1 MKRVTIL
8 LIIFLLALMIG
19 FAKEPI
25 GETEAVNPIRM
36 LAEAERIELAK
47 LLYSYKSFTE
57 TAPDINFPHT
67 LNNLLDSTIY
77 PKLKGNPFI
86 GYIYDEGVSLNGAP
100 VSLHIRSA
108 AHVGRYY
115 PIFRKIFLHANQD
128 RTKIEPQPT
137 LPFAL
142 SICLADV
149 TIKPIPAVTLEAIL
163 LDRATGKRFCIRTS
177 TGFHK
182 GLYEAMDLASRKL
195 LLTLDF
201 LGRRP

>member
-19 FAKEPI
+19 FANEEI
-25 GETEAVNPIRM
+25 GETEAVNPIRL

-47 LLYSYKSFTE
+47 LLYSYKPFIE
-57 TAPDINFPHT
+57 TAPDVEFPHT
-67 LNNLLDSTIY
+67 LNNLLDDTLY

-108 AHVGRYY
+108 AHVKRYY
-115 PIFRKIFLHANQD
+115 PIFRKIFLHTNQD
-128 RTKIEPQPT
+128 RTKTELQPT

-142 SICLADV
+142 SICLADI
-149 TIKPIPAVTLEAIL
+149 TTKPIPAVTIEAIL
-163 LDRATGKRFCIRTS
+163 LDRKTGKRFCIRTS

-182 GLYEAMDLASRKL
+182 GLYEAMDLASRRL
-195 LLTLDF
+195 LLSLDF

>member
-8 LIIFLLALMIG
+8 LIIFLLALMLG
-19 FAKEPI
+19 FANEKI
-25 GETEAVNPIRM
+25 GETEAPNPLQF

-47 LLYSYKSFTE
+47 LLYSYQPFTE

-108 AHVGRYY
+108 AHVASYY

-128 RTKIEPQPT
+128 RTKTEPQPT

-149 TIKPIPAVTLEAIL
+149 TTKPIPAVTLEAIL
-163 LDRATGKRFCIRTS
+163 LDRSTGKRFCIRTS

-182 GLYEAMDLASRKL
+182 GLYEAMDLASRRL
-195 LLTLDF
+195 LLSLDF
-201 LGRRP
+201 LGREP